1 MPSVPLAFDPI
12 EEGRRQWAEAGW
24 EAAAPGMGVVGSVV
38 RVHQLFLASLEEALA
53 PFELRFAR
61 YEALLL
67 LSFAASS
74 RGGKMSMG
82 KLAERLQVHSATAT
96 NVINRL
102 EDQGLARRR
111 TNPQDARSAFAL
123 ITPRGRKVALAA
135 TEAVRREV
143 LIPFALSERESQ
155 RLFTLLRKVRIHAG
169 DFAIPPPGAETGD
182 DEPLPAWAKGPLP
195 FDPVEA
201 AREQWVRAGWAD
213 SSRGVVIVASV
224 SRVDQILMNE
234 LERTLRPLH
243 LSFARFEALMI
254 LLFARGQR
262 LPLQKLSD
270 RLQVHP
276 ASVTNAIQ
284 RLQKERLI
292 RREPNPADGRSSFAT
307 LTAEGH
313 RTVLRAADALQAGV
327 MTDLGLTAAESDAT
341 FQLLRKIRLAAGDFV
356 PATAPRPKRPALRGK
371 PPNFQP

>member
-1 MPSVPLAFDPI
+1 
-12 EEGRRQWAEAGW
+12 
-24 EAAAPGMGVVGSVV
+24 MGVVGSVV
-38 RVHQLFLASLEEALA
+38 RVHQLFLASLEEALT

-67 LSFAASS
+67 LSFAASA

-111 TNPQDARSAFAL
+111 TNPKDARSAFAV

-155 RLFTLLRKVRIHAG
+155 RLFSLLRKVRIHAG
-169 DFAIPPPGAETGD
+169 DFAIPPPGTAAE
-182 DEPLPAWAKGPLP
+182 DEPAPSWAKGPLP

-201 AREQWVRAGWAD
+201 ARTQWVRAGWAD

-224 SRVDQILMNE
+224 SRVNQILMNE

-254 LLFARGQR
+254 LLFARDQR

-284 RLQKERLI
+284 RLQREQLI

-313 RTVLRAADALQAGV
+313 RTVIRAADALQAGV
-327 MTDLGLTAAESDAT
+327 MTDLGLTVRESDAT
-341 FQLLRKIRLAAGDFV
+341 FRLLRKIRLAAGDFT
-356 PATAPRPKRPALRGK
+356 PATSPRPERPTLRGK
-371 PPNFQP
+371 PPRFRG

>member
-1 MPSVPLAFDPI
+1 
-12 EEGRRQWAEAGW
+12 
-24 EAAAPGMGVVGSVV
+24 MGVVGSVV
-38 RVHQLFLASLEEALA
+38 RVHQLFLASLEDVLA

-74 RGGKMSMG
+74 GGGKMSMG

-102 EDQGLARRR
+102 ENQGLARRR
-111 TNPQDARSAFAL
+111 ANPKDARSAFAA

-135 TEAVRREV
+135 TEVVRREV
-143 LIPFALSERESQ
+143 LIPFALSERETQ
-155 RLFTLLRKVRIHAG
+155 RLFSLLRKVRVHAG
-169 DFAIPPPGAETGD
+169 DFAIPPPGAATE
-182 DEPLPAWAKGPLP
+182 DEHLPAWAKGPLP

-201 AREQWVRAGWAD
+201 AREQWERAGWAD
-213 SSRGVVIVASV
+213 ASRGVMIVASV
-224 SRVDQILMNE
+224 SRVNQILMND
-234 LERTLRPLH
+234 LERALRPLD

-254 LLFARGQR
+254 LLFARRQR

-284 RLQKERLI
+284 RLQKEQLI
-292 RREPNPADGRSSFAT
+292 RREANPADGRSSFAT
-307 LTAEGH
+307 MTAEGH

-327 MTDLGLTAAESDAT
+327 MTNLGLTDAECDAT
-341 FQLLRKIRLAAGDFV
+341 FRLLRKIRLAAGDFV
-356 PATAPRPKRPALRGK
+356 PATTPRPERPALRGK
-371 PPNFQP
+371 PPPFHR